1 MSLSLTTDRMQAVVD
16 GAIGWMIFDNPERL
30 NALSLDMWQGVA
42 DIVSEFERDDDVRV
56 IVLRGAGEKA
66 FVSGAD
72 ISQFESQRS
81 SGDRSANYGKIAG
94 RANAAVQE
102 ASKPTIAMIRGY
114 CLGGGLGMALNCD
127 LRLASSDSRF
137 SIPAAKLGVGYDHR
151 GLRRLMD
158 LVGPAFAK
166 EIFFVARQFDASEA
180 AAMGLVNRVVEP
192 EALEDLV
199 RDYCR
204 RIAANAPLTIRAV
217 KTIVGE
223 LCKDESARDLE
234 RCRSV
239 VRDCFESEDYVE
251 GGTAFMEKRRPKF
264 RGR

>member
-1 MSLSLTTDRMQAVVD
+1 MKAVVD
-16 GAIGWMIFDNPERL
+16 GSIGWMIFDNPKRL
-30 NALSLDMWQGVA
+30 NALSLDMWQGIA
-42 DIVSEFERDDDVRV
+42 DIVSEFEQNDDVRV
-56 IVLRGAGEKA
+56 IVLKGAGEKA
-66 FVSGAD
+66 FISGAD
-72 ISQFESQRS
+72 ISQFSSERS
-81 SGDRSANYGKIAG
+81 SGDRVANYGKIAG
-94 RANAAVQE
+94 RANTAVQG

-127 LRLASSDSRF
+127 LRLASSDSCF

-151 GLRRLMD
+151 GLGRLMD

-192 EALEDLV
+192 PELEDLV
-199 RDYCR
+199 RNYCR

-234 RCRSV
+234 LCRAV
-239 VRDCFESEDYVE
+239 VRDCFESDDYVE
-251 GGTAFMEKRRPKF
+251 GQAAFMEKRRPKF

>member
-1 MSLSLTTDRMQAVVD
+1 MSIRLTTDRMRAVVD

-42 DIVSEFERDDDVRV
+42 DIVSEFEGDDAVRV

-66 FVSGAD
+66 FISGAD
-72 ISQFESQRS
+72 ISQFESERS
-81 SGDRSANYGKIAG
+81 SADRSAHYGKIAG

-137 SIPAAKLGVGYDHR
+137 SVPAAKLGVGYDHR

-192 EALEDLV
+192 EALEDLRGQSLSLV
-199 RDYCR
+199 LLRFLLQVER
-204 RIAANAPLTIRAV
+204 EFLVQLPLHRASTPQGSHPEPQV
-217 KTIVGE
+217 FQPSHRLSPRLTP
-223 LCKDESARDLE
+223 S
-234 RCRSV
+234 
-239 VRDCFESEDYVE
+239 
-251 GGTAFMEKRRPKF
+251 P
-264 RGR
+264 